1 MSIQNNDLEDLVS
14 SIFSIDQYK
23 SKIGKDEN
31 VVVVAFDIKDSD
43 PAKDLSQFIET
54 GHQSIDVD
62 VSPGPTK
69 EGSYKVFVE
78 LERNSKLFDS
88 DDKILKDVSR
98 ADNLAK
104 DFRFK
109 AYKSGDVPKAWSKDN
124 IDRLV
129 ISSRYDYL
137 LANNS
142 EAKNITERLKFLN
155 KY

>member
-14 SIFSIDQYK
+14 SIVSIDQYK

-31 VVVVAFDIKDSD
+31 EVVVAFDIKDND

-54 GHQSIDVD
+54 GHECIDVD

-88 DDKILKDVSR
+88 IDKMLKDITRV
-98 ADNLAK
+98 DNLAK

-124 IDRLV
+124 FDWFV
-129 ISSRYDYL
+129 ISSSYDYL
-137 LANNS
+137 LANKD

>member
-1 MSIQNNDLEDLVS
+1 MSIQNNDLEDLIS
-14 SIFSIDQYK
+14 SVVSIDQYK

-31 VVVVAFDIKDSD
+31 VVVIAFDIKDSD

-54 GHQSIDVD
+54 GHECIDVD

-69 EGSYKVFVE
+69 EGTYKVFVE

-88 DDKILKDVSR
+88 IDKILKDVTR
-98 ADNLAK
+98 VDNLAK

-109 AYKSGDVPKAWSKDN
+109 AFKSGDLPKSWSKDN
-124 IDRLV
+124 FDRFV
-129 ISSRYDYL
+129 ISSSYDYL

-142 EAKNITERLKFLN
+142 DAKNITERLKFLN